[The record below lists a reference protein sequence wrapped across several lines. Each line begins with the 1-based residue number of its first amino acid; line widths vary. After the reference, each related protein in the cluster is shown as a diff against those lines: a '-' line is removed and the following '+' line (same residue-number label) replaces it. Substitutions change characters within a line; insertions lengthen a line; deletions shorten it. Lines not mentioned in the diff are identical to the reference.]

1 MIANSTGRP
10 KPMRPPRAVSIDQRL
25 AKALSH
31 SLRAQAL
38 ALIAE
43 GPASPKQIAERLDA
57 DLRSVAYHV
66 RVLVRLGCVE
76 LVETQKRRGAVEHI
90 YKATE
95 QALEKG

>member
-1 MIANSTGRP
+1 
-10 KPMRPPRAVSIDQRL
+10 MRPRPVSIDQRL

-31 SLRAQAL
+31 SMRAQAL
-38 ALIAE
+38 ALIVE
-43 GPASPKQIAERLDA
+43 SVTSPKQIAERLDA

-66 RVLVRLGCVE
+66 RVLKRLGCIE
-76 LVETQKRRGAVEHI
+76 LVETQKRRGAVEHL